1 MHTDAD
7 VIVLG
12 AGPVGLTTALLL
24 AQQQTRVVLVDTL
37 TAPSDLPR
45 AISLAD
51 ESFRIVDGLDLGLL
65 EPMRAESHLD
75 TGARYFGLRGRLL
88 AESRPAAS
96 RNGHPAKSQF
106 DQPVLE
112 QLLWDAAVEHPMV
125 ELLAGHRATDVTQ
138 DRDRV
143 VVTVRPEVVEG
154 SQSVDGSQSSDGG
167 GAERKLTAA
176 YLAACDGGRSFTRE
190 HLGVEL
196 KGSTQE
202 ERWIVIDLENVPGEP
217 EPFAE
222 FHGNGERPLVYVP
235 GIKGRLRLEFMMLPG
250 DDPEEI
256 VSPARVRE
264 LCRPYHPGIQDCD
277 VRRAVVYVAHQR
289 VAETY
294 RVGRVLLVGD
304 AAHLMPPFSGQGLN
318 AGLRDAANVA
328 WKLRAVL
335 DGVGTDALLDT
346 YQTERRAHAARMV
359 RISHLTGSVVMARG
373 AAAVAR
379 DALFTLARF
388 VPPVHRYLSSMRF
401 ITPPKHTDGVVVHPA
416 ADVDPRLAAM
426 VGAPLGNPL
435 VENHVGERTLVDHQL
450 GAGWSL
456 VVLGAEEAPALSSE
470 WGSTSVHR
478 VVPATHRAT
487 AADVL
492 VDLEG
497 RLADATA
504 PAPWPHVL
512 VVRPDRYVAGVF
524 TPAHESTVLA
534 GLRPFV
540 DLAKTLEKR

>member
-24 AQQQTRVVLVDTL
+24 AQQQTRVMLVDTL

-51 ESFRIVDGLDLGLL
+51 ESFRIIDGLGLGLL
-65 EPMRAESHLD
+65 GPMRAESHLD

-96 RNGHPAKSQF
+96 RSGHPAKSQF

-112 QLLWDAAVEHPMV
+112 QLLWDAAAAHPSVQMV
-125 ELLAGHRATDVTQ
+125 TGHRATGIIQDADTVTL
-138 DRDRV
+138 
-143 VVTVRPEVVEG
+143 TVQPEAA
-154 SQSVDGSQSSDGG
+154 DGSLGDRRQLR
-167 GAERKLTAA
+167 AT

-190 HLGVEL
+190 HLGIEL

-202 ERWIVIDLENVPGEP
+202 ERWVVIDLLNVPGSVA
-217 EPFAE
+217 PFAE
-222 FHGNGERPLVYVP
+222 FHGNGERPLVFVP
-235 GIKGRLRLEFMMLPG
+235 GIKGRLRLEFMMLDS
-250 DDPEEI
+250 DDAEQI
-256 VSPARVRE
+256 VSPESVRD
-264 LCRPYHPGIQDCD
+264 LVRPYHPGVKDED

-294 RVGRVLLVGD
+294 RRGRVLLVGD

-346 YQTERRAHAARMV
+346 YETERRAHAVKMV

-373 AAAVAR
+373 AKAVLR
-379 DALFTLARF
+379 DVFFRAARF
-388 VPPVHRYLSSMRF
+388 VPPAHRYLSGMRF
-401 ITPPKHTDGVVVHPA
+401 ITPPKHVEGVVVPA
-416 ADVDPRLAAM
+416 GDDVDPRLAAM
-426 VGAPLGNPL
+426 VGSPLSQPL
-435 VENHVGERTLVDHQL
+435 VETSAGERTLLDHQL
-450 GAGWSL
+450 GQGWSL
-456 VVLGAEEAPALSSE
+456 VVLGADASLTLSDA
-470 WGSTSVHR
+470 WGSTAVR
-478 VVPATHRAT
+478 RLVPATERAA

-492 VDLEG
+492 VDLEA
-497 RLADATA
+497 RLADPTA
-504 PAPWPHVL
+504 PVRGAHVL

-524 TPAHESTVLA
+524 TPVSEAAVLT
-534 GLRPFV
+534 GLRRHV
-540 DLAKTLEKR
+540 DLAKTLESR